1 MLTFWDTVRGVQL
14 ADTLI
19 RELPKL
25 TKSSSR
31 QYLIETG
38 SYAEAIVSLKDV
50 YANTDDKVVQVLS
63 DTETGAVTLV
73 MEAGE

>member
-31 QYLIETG
+31 QYLIEAG